1 MIRVA
6 VAGCGKIA
14 QVRHLPEYQDRPE
27 ARIWGLFDLNRERV
41 EALAVQ
47 YGAKVYPSYEALLA
61 DPQVDAV
68 SICAANTAHAEMAIA
83 ALKAG
88 KHVLCEKPM
97 ATTLEDCERMVR
109 AARESGKTLMI
120 GQNQRLTPAHQ
131 KARELVAQGAIGRV
145 VTFST
150 AFCHGGPE
158 TWSVDPGANTWFFD
172 KNKAALGVMADL
184 GVHKTDLIQYLLGQ
198 TVTEV
203 SAKLCTLDK
212 KLADGSPISVDDNAI
227 CTFTMSGGAVG
238 TMIASWTHYCGEDN
252 STVLYGTDGVLRI
265 YDDPA
270 HSLVLKLRGGG
281 TEYFDLDAI
290 QTNDAQTKSDV
301 IDLFI
306 DHLLDPRKP
315 CISAESVLTAMR
327 AVFAAV
333 ESSEKGRS
341 VKIQT
346 ED

>member
-1 MIRVA
+1 
-6 VAGCGKIA
+6 
-14 QVRHLPEYQDRPE
+14 
-27 ARIWGLFDLNRERV
+27 
-41 EALAVQ
+41 
-47 YGAKVYPSYEALLA
+47 AKTYPSYEALIS
-61 DPQVDAV
+61 DPEVDAV
-68 SICAANTAHAEMAIA
+68 SICAANTAHADMTVA

-97 ATTLEDCERMVR
+97 AATLKDCERMVK

-131 KARELVAQGAIGRV
+131 KARELVEQGAIGRV

-212 KLADGSPISVDDNAI
+212 KYADGSPISVDDNAI
-227 CTFTMSGGAVG
+227 CVFTMSGGAVG
-238 TMIASWTHYCGEDN
+238 TVIASWTHYCGEDN
-252 STVLYGTDGVLRI
+252 STVLYGTEGVLRI
-265 YDDPA
+265 YEDPA
-270 HSLVLKLRGGG
+270 HSLVLQHRGGG

-290 QTNDAQTKSDV
+290 QTNDAQTRSGV
-301 IDLFI
+301 IDLFV
-306 DHLLDPRKP
+306 DHLLHPELP
-315 CISAESVLTAMR
+315 CISGESVLTAMR

-333 ESSEKGRS
+333 ESSEKGCTVRIRKES
-341 VKIQT
+341 
-346 ED
+346 

>member
-14 QVRHLPEYQDRPE
+14 QVRHLPEYQDHPE
-27 ARIWGLFDLNRERV
+27 AQIWGLFDLNRDRAK
-41 EALAVQ
+41 ALAEQ
-47 YGAKVYPSYEALLA
+47 YGAKTYPSYEALLS
-61 DPQVDAV
+61 DPEVDAV
-68 SICAANTAHAEMAIA
+68 SICAANTAHADMTVA

-97 ATTLEDCERMVR
+97 AATLKDCERMVK

-131 KARELVAQGAIGRV
+131 KARELVEQGAIGRV

-212 KLADGSPISVDDNAI
+212 KCADGSPISVDDNAI
-227 CTFTMSGGAVG
+227 CVFTMSGGAVG
-238 TMIASWTHYCGEDN
+238 TVIASWTHYCGEDN
-252 STVLYGTDGVLRI
+252 STVLYGTEGVLRI
-265 YDDPA
+265 YEDPA
-270 HSLVLKLRGGG
+270 HSLVLQHRGGG

-290 QTNDAQTKSDV
+290 QTNDAQTRSGV
-301 IDLFI
+301 IDLFVN
-306 DHLLDPRKP
+306 HLLHPELP
-315 CISAESVLTAMR
+315 YISGESVLTAMR

-333 ESSEKGRS
+333 ESSEKGCTVR
-341 VKIQT
+341 IQK
-346 ED
+346 DI